1 MSKQKSKTAYKIN
14 VKGMWFAE
22 VNEDTDEALTHKA
35 VEKIAETMEVQ
46 MSPKISEGSLFGD
59 GAKVF
64 TTSRK
69 NSFEIAVDITD
80 IPPKYRTYMQG
91 TEIKAGVE
99 IGKVSDEP
107 KPFACG
113 FLIEKTNG
121 VEQKIWFPYCIA
133 KPIEENVKQSEENIT
148 FSTDKL
154 VITAL
159 QHKAI
164 KRLYTRINGDM
175 TEVTTEMQENFFKK
189 VQVEDTITG
198 L

>member
-1 MSKQKSKTAYKIN
+1 MAKAAKTAYKIN

-22 VNEDTDEALTHKA
+22 VSEDTNESLTHKA
-35 VEKIAETMEVQ
+35 VEKVAEAMEVQ
-46 MSPKISEGSLFGD
+46 IAPKISEGSLFGD
-59 GAKVF
+59 GFKVY

-69 NSFEIAVDITD
+69 NSIEIAVDLTD
-80 IPPKYRTYMQG
+80 IPPKYRAYMQG

-113 FLIEKTNG
+113 FVIEKTNG
-121 VEQKIWFPYCIA
+121 VQQMIWYPYCVA
-133 KPIEENVKQSEENIT
+133 KPIEENIKQSEENIT

-159 QHKAI
+159 QNQVVG
-164 KRLYTRINGDM
+164 RLYTRINSEM
-175 TEVTTEMQENFFKK
+175 TEVSKEMLENFFKK

-198 L
+198 A